1 MGLLIVFLDG
11 VGLGA
16 DDPVTNPL
24 AAAPMPVLRG
34 LLGGAGLTRAA
45 LDRPA
50 YIPPTTLVALDATL
64 GVAGLPQSGTGQAT
78 LWSGINVAAR
88 IGRHSGPYAPPQA
101 REILLSNNLFQA
113 AAHHPRAAAFA
124 NAYPPRYL
132 DRLERGTARQSVTAL
147 AAYLGGATLRGP
159 DELRQGEAVSA
170 FVTNELWA
178 TRLGVV
184 GMPEVT
190 AFEAGENLARLA
202 RRHAVTVFE
211 FFATDMAGHR
221 RDPELTTTS
230 LERIDGLLGGVV
242 ATLDPARDLL
252 LVTSDHGNLED
263 ATSSEHTLNPAP
275 GLVWGAGAF
284 DMAARLASLADVTPT
299 ALDWLAGAR

>member
-16 DDPVTNPL
+16 DDPATNPL
-24 AAAPMPVLRG
+24 AAAPMPVVRE

-45 LDRPA
+45 LDRPTYA
-50 YIPPTTLVALDATL
+50 PHTSLVALDATL

-88 IGRHSGPYAPPQA
+88 LGRHSGPYAPPEA
-101 REILLSNNLFQA
+101 REILASTNLFQA
-113 AAHHPRAAAFA
+113 AARYARAAAFA

-132 DRLERGTARQSVTAL
+132 DRLARGTARQSVTAL
-147 AAYLGGATLRGP
+147 AAHLGGATLRGP

-170 FVTNELWA
+170 FVTNELWEA
-178 TRLGVV
+178 RLGVP
-184 GMPEVT
+184 GMPDVT
-190 AFEAGENLARLA
+190 AREAGENLARLA

-221 RDPELTTTS
+221 HDTELTATS
-230 LERIDGLLGGVV
+230 LERIDDLLGGVV

-263 ATSSEHTLNPAP
+263 ATRGEHTLNPVP
-275 GLVWGAGAF
+275 GLVWGAGAS
-284 DMAARLASLADVTPT
+284 DMAARLASLVDLTPA
-299 ALDWLAGAR
+299 ALDWLDNAL